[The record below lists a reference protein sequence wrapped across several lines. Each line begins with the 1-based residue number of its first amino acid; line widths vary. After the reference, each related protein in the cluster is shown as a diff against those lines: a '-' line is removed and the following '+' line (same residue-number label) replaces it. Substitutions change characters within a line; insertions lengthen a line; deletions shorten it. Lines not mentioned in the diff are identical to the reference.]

1 MGRPL
6 EALVLSE
13 SERAELGA
21 LASRRKTAQAL
32 AMRAR
37 IVLLA
42 GDGIANKV
50 VAARLGVD
58 PVTVGKWRRRFL
70 LGRRMGCG
78 TSRAVALRAPWRMP
92 GSRR

>member
-6 EALVLSE
+6 DALVSSE
-13 SERAELGA
+13 SERAQLGA

-32 AMRAR
+32 AMRDR

-50 VAARLGVD
+50 VAARLGID
-58 PVTVGKWRRRFL
+58 PVKVGMELPRFR
-70 LGRRMGCG
+70 GQ
-78 TSRAVALRAPWRMP
+78 
-92 GSRR
+92 